1 MDIKFTGKYKSIT
14 AFEWL
19 YIPQFAVITGPN
31 GTGKSQLLKL
41 IYNTIINDQ
50 QEKEKVEIYN
60 ETIQRHEISFIQGE
74 WQLSRTN
81 GTALNNMLQTKERYF
96 NQFRQANRQANSNFK
111 LQQTFSEIRKKYNKS
126 NSQISRQ
133 EFDQEIEGMIIEN
146 EVQLSQKIEERFY
159 TYRLNE
165 IELKDKLFKRYSSKE
180 ARRDKDYETRS
191 EEIEQEIINE
201 IGQKPWIVL
210 RDILKTSK

>member
-19 YIPQFAVITGPN
+19 NIPQFAVITGPN

-74 WQLSRTN
+74 WQLSRT
-81 GTALNNMLQTKERYF
+81 L
-96 NQFRQANRQANSNFK
+96 
-111 LQQTFSEIRKKYNKS
+111 
-126 NSQISRQ
+126 
-133 EFDQEIEGMIIEN
+133 
-146 EVQLSQKIEERFY
+146 
-159 TYRLNE
+159 
-165 IELKDKLFKRYSSKE
+165 
-180 ARRDKDYETRS
+180 
-191 EEIEQEIINE
+191 
-201 IGQKPWIVL
+201 
-210 RDILKTSK
+210 

>member
-1 MDIKFTGKYKSIT
+1 
-14 AFEWL
+14 
-19 YIPQFAVITGPN
+19 
-31 GTGKSQLLKL
+31 
-41 IYNTIINDQ
+41 
-50 QEKEKVEIYN
+50 
-60 ETIQRHEISFIQGE
+60 
-74 WQLSRTN
+74 
-81 GTALNNMLQTKERYF
+81 
-96 NQFRQANRQANSNFK
+96 
-111 LQQTFSEIRKKYNKS
+111 
-126 NSQISRQ
+126 
-133 EFDQEIEGMIIEN
+133 MIIEN

-210 RDILKTSK
+210 RDILKTSKWPFSFNDPSEPKITESFHLQVQNTITKDFMVLPNLVCKIK